1 MQIPHESQTHDLTL
15 HFTLTRRGDA
25 NRTRA
30 RAHWPFYPNIT
41 VTQFS
46 MVNLCKIWNAAAC
59 FKLDLNSEC
68 IFNISTLISEHHK
81 THFWTNKIQV
91 AQSNTTENFQKL
103 QHMHSFKR
111 KIIYSPWLP
120 LVPRKF
126 AKSFEAHN
134 NQLQTFWSGYFYTFV

>member
-46 MVNLCKIWNAAAC
+46 MVNLCKI
-59 FKLDLNSEC
+59 
-68 IFNISTLISEHHK
+68 
-81 THFWTNKIQV
+81 
-91 AQSNTTENFQKL
+91 
-103 QHMHSFKR
+103 
-111 KIIYSPWLP
+111 
-120 LVPRKF
+120 
-126 AKSFEAHN
+126 
-134 NQLQTFWSGYFYTFV
+134 